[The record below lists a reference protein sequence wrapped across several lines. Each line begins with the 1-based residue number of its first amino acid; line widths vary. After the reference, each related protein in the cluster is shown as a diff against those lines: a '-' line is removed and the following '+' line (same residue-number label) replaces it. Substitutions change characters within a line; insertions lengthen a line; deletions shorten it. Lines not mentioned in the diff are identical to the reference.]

1 MKNALSRRTVL
12 AALAATPVACTTL
25 QADPPPAA
33 SIGPKLR
40 GADIKGDIAILRHAY
55 EQLHPGLYRYS
66 TRVEMSARF
75 DQLERDFS
83 ADQSMGQAYLT
94 LSHFLGTVRC
104 GHTYANFFNQSDAVA
119 DLLFKTH
126 TNLPFHFRWLGERMV
141 IDRNLSGDAR
151 LAPGT
156 VVLAIDGVPTN
167 LILRTLIPY
176 ARADGSNDD
185 KRRALLE
192 VRGFDR
198 FETFDVFH
206 PLLFPVKA
214 SGFDLRVRT
223 SAGVETSVTVA
234 SHGPAE
240 RKAAMNIEIDP
251 DAQQWAF
258 AMKGAAGVLT
268 MPNWALYDSKWDWRG
283 WLDGAMAQLV
293 SAKAKGLIVDLRGNE
308 GGLDCGHE
316 IVARLIDKDLELSD
330 DERRV
335 RYRKT
340 PDDLNPYL
348 DTWDKSFRDWGD
360 DATGIGGGFYRLKS
374 ETGDTEIIAPK
385 GPRFTG
391 KVVVL
396 IDAQNSS
403 ATFQF
408 AQRMR
413 DLGLGTLCGQPTG
426 GNQRGING
434 GAFFFLRLP
443 ASGLEADL
451 PLISRFPLTPKPDA
465 GLTPDI
471 RVDLTA
477 ENIAAG
483 RDRVMETALAAIV

>member
-1 MKNALSRRTVL
+1 M
-12 AALAATPVACTTL
+12 
-25 QADPPPAA
+25 
-33 SIGPKLR
+33 
-40 GADIKGDIAILRHAY
+40 
-55 EQLHPGLYRYS
+55 
-66 TRVEMSARF
+66 
-75 DQLERDFS
+75 
-83 ADQSMGQAYLT
+83 
-94 LSHFLGTVRC
+94 
-104 GHTYANFFNQSDAVA
+104 
-119 DLLFKTH
+119 
-126 TNLPFHFRWLGERMV
+126 
-141 IDRNLSGDAR
+141 
-151 LAPGT
+151 
-156 VVLAIDGVPTN
+156 
-167 LILRTLIPY
+167 
-176 ARADGSNDD
+176 
-185 KRRALLE
+185 
-192 VRGFDR
+192 
-198 FETFDVFH
+198 
-206 PLLFPVKA
+206 
-214 SGFDLRVRT
+214 
-223 SAGVETSVTVA
+223 
-234 SHGPAE
+234 AE
-240 RKAAMNIEIDP
+240 
-251 DAQQWAF
+251 
-258 AMKGAAGVLT
+258 
-268 MPNWALYDSKWDWRG
+268 
-283 WLDGAMAQLV
+283 LV
-293 SAKAKGLIVDLRGNE
+293 STGAKGLIVDLRGNE

-316 IVARLIDKDLELSD
+316 IVARLIDKDLELSG

-374 ETGDTEIIAPK
+374 ETGDAEIIAPK

-451 PLISRFPLTPKPDA
+451 PLIGRFPLTPKPDA

-477 ENIAAG
+477 EDIAAG